1 MPSVD
6 SVKDFGMQRMTFS
19 GLESRNAK
27 AWFAGLLSAL
37 SLLSAANASAQQLN
51 IVCSMN
57 PEWCRNA
64 ALIYER
70 TANVKVSVINKPTGE
85 SFAQI
90 VAEKERPKV
99 DVWFGGTSDPHFQA
113 AEQGL
118 TVEYRSP
125 LLSQLHP
132 WAQDAAKAAGY
143 KTVGLYSEVLGIAFN
158 TELLAKK
165 KLAAPKCWKD
175 LANPIYKGEVQMA
188 NAQSSGTSYVA
199 IATFVQIMG
208 EENAF
213 AFMKAMHK
221 NINTYSRQGLGPI
234 KAVAKGE
241 SAVSV
246 SFLHNA
252 AQEAEQKFPVAYAAA
267 CEGTGYS
274 VGAMSIVKGAPHL
287 EEAKKFYDW
296 ALSPAG
302 QRVAATSRSYQFP
315 SNKATPIP
323 EGAPNLKGAKFI
335 NYDLAKFGASAER
348 RRLIERWEKEVSS
361 QAR

>member
-1 MPSVD
+1 MFQGRVFRAIRSLCLISAV
-6 SVKDFGMQRMTFS
+6 
-19 GLESRNAK
+19 L
-27 AWFAGLLSAL
+27 AG
-37 SLLSAANASAQQLN
+37 AAHAAQVN

-64 ALIYER
+64 AVIYER
-70 TANVKVSVINKPTGE
+70 LTNVKVSVVNKPTGE
-85 SFAQI
+85 SFAQL

-113 AEQGL
+113 AELGL
-118 TVEYRSP
+118 VDEYRSP

-132 WAQDAAKAAGY
+132 WAQDAAKASGY
-143 KTVGLYSEVLGIAFN
+143 KTVGLYSEVLGIAYN
-158 TELLAKK
+158 TEILAKK
-165 KLAAPKCWKD
+165 KLPAPKCWKD
-175 LANPIYKGEVQMA
+175 LINPAYKGEVQMA

-199 IATFVQIMG
+199 IATFVQVMG
-208 EENAF
+208 EDAAF
-213 AFMKAMHK
+213 KFMQAMHK
-221 NINTYSRQGLGPI
+221 NMNAYSRQGLGPI

-241 SAVSV
+241 SAVSI

-252 AQEAEQKFPVAYAAA
+252 AQEAEQKFPVAYVTP

-287 EEAKKFYDW
+287 DEAKKFYDW

-315 SNKATPIP
+315 SNRNTPEP
-323 EGAPNLKGAKFI
+323 EGAPKVKGAKFI
-335 NYDLAKFGASAER
+335 QYDLAKYGASAER
-348 RRLIERWEKEVSS
+348 RRLIDKWEKEVFNS
-361 QAR
+361 AK

>member
-1 MPSVD
+1 MAFLGIVVCSSV
-6 SVKDFGMQRMTFS
+6 Q
-19 GLESRNAK
+19 
-27 AWFAGLLSAL
+27 
-37 SLLSAANASAQQLN
+37 AQQVN

-64 ALIYER
+64 AAIYER
-70 TANVKVSVINKPTGE
+70 LSGVKVSVINKPTGE

-118 TVEYRSP
+118 TLEYRSP
-125 LLSQLHP
+125 VLAQLHP
-132 WAQDAAKAAGY
+132 WAQEAAKATGY
-143 KTVGLYSEVLGIAFN
+143 KTVGLYSEVLGIAYN

-165 KLAAPKCWKD
+165 KLVAPKCWKD
-175 LANPIYKGEVQMA
+175 LASPIYKGEVQMA

-208 EENAF
+208 EEGAF

-252 AQEAEQKFPVAYAAA
+252 AQEAEQKFPVAYVAP

-274 VGAMSIVKGAPHL
+274 VGAMSIIKGAPHL
-287 EEAKKFYDW
+287 QEAKKFYDW

-315 SNKATPIP
+315 SNRSTPAP
-323 EGAPNLKGAKFI
+323 EGAPNVKGAKFI
-335 NYDLAKFGASAER
+335 TYDLAKYGASAER
-348 RRLIERWEKEVSS
+348 RRLIDRWEKEVSS

>member
-6 SVKDFGMQRMTFS
+6 SVKDFGMQRITS
-19 GLESRNAK
+19 RGLESRNAK
-27 AWFAGLLSAL
+27 AWLAGLVSAL
-37 SLLSAANASAQQLN
+37 SLLSASNVSAQQLN

-125 LLSQLHP
+125 LLAQLHP

-252 AQEAEQKFPVAYAAA
+252 AQEAEQKFPVTYAAP

-302 QRVAATSRSYQFP
+302 QRVAATSRSYPFP

-323 EGAPNLKGAKFI
+323 EGAPSLKGAKFI

-348 RRLIERWEKEVSS
+348 RRLIERWEKELSS